1 MPKNET
7 LILFSRKNI
16 FVCATFDFILYRLR
30 ESLVS
35 WFRRFMK
42 YHANSKASSLWKM
55 MLLNYFIVTCRF
67 IKVIFVEIYEKETL
81 DVRKS
86 LLKVVF

>member
-1 MPKNET
+1 
-7 LILFSRKNI
+7 
-16 FVCATFDFILYRLR
+16 
-30 ESLVS
+30 
-35 WFRRFMK
+35 MK
-42 YHANSKASSLWKM
+42 CHANSKASSLWKM

-67 IKVIFVEIYEKETL
+67 IKVIFVEISEKETL